1 MHDPAYKLLFSRPRM
16 VRDLLDG
23 FAARGWSG
31 ALDFDTLDPL
41 PASFVSE
48 DLQQRHGDL
57 VWRIRFRDDRWL
69 YLVLLLEFQA
79 TVDPAMALRMLT
91 YTALLYQRLDADGV
105 LRDHGALPPVLP
117 VVLYNGRRPWTAS
130 VEMTDLVAA
139 GSDLLAPYQPSQ
151 RYYLLDGVRVADAD
165 LPADNL
171 VSVLIGLEK
180 TRDAARLREVLR
192 ALSDLLRAQ
201 GDDHLTQA
209 FVTWLRQGLR
219 FAGPLP
225 SGEGNPLTQLQETQ
239 TMLEENVREW
249 TRELLEQ
256 GRAQGVEE
264 GRAQGIEQGRHEERA
279 LLCRQAGAEVR
290 CRRGRGAG
298 RRPRRRHR
306 PRSPR
311 AGRRLDH
318 RVRHGVRVARP
329 RPRRRRVG
337 RLRRRWYGPVGRGI
351 GVERCSE
358 RGRGC
363 TIQTAKR
370 RSTAHRQPR
379 QGRRP
384 TPPHGNTSGV
394 TSWWTSSTSRGRHRM
409 WLLRRRPTGLR
420 LTSSASASTIS
431 VKPATASCSR
441 FP

>member
-31 ALDFDTLDPL
+31 ALDFDTLAPL

-105 LRDHGALPPVLP
+105 LRDHRALPPVLP

-130 VEMTDLVAA
+130 VEMTDLVAV

-151 RYYLLDGVRVADAD
+151 RYYLLDGARVADAD

-171 VSVLIGLEK
+171 VSALIGLEK
-180 TRDAARLREVLR
+180 TRDAARLREALQ

-209 FVTWLRQGLR
+209 FVTWLHQGLR

-225 SGEGNPLTQLQETQ
+225 SGEGDPLAQLQETQ

-256 GRAQGVEE
+256 GRAQGIEQGIEQGRAQGVEQGRAQGIE
-264 GRAQGIEQGRHEERA
+264 QGRAQGIEQGRHEERA
-279 LLCRQAGAEVR
+279 LLCRLAARKFDAGAAEGLAAALADVTD
-290 CRRGRGAG
+290 
-298 RRPRRRHR
+298 PD
-306 PRSPR
+306 
-311 AGRRLDH
+311 RL
-318 RVRHGVRVARP
+318 A
-329 RPRRRRVG
+329 RVG
-337 RLRRRWYGPVGRGI
+337 DWI
-351 GVERCSE
+351 IEC
-358 RGRGC
+358 
-363 TIQTAKR
+363 
-370 RSTAHRQPR
+370 
-379 QGRRP
+379 
-384 TPPHGNTSGV
+384 
-394 TSWWTSSTSRGRHRM
+394 
-409 WLLRRRPTGLR
+409 
-420 LTSSASASTIS
+420 
-431 VKPATASCSR
+431 ATASELLARVRGDNGSGG
-441 FP
+441 